1 MPPWLSG
8 ASVEGVAPKRAGACT
23 GKGRARSDGHDGASR
38 RPESC
43 RFRWVLVTTSRL
55 QRLMRGAFPG
65 SAGGVSA
72 RQVAIGGSI
81 DTAAHHRDRR
91 AASAMRK
98 GVLTARRLANVDS
111 QAVTSHRKVG
121 IESIKGVLG
130 RESCE
135 L

>member
-1 MPPWLSG
+1 MPPRLSG
-8 ASVEGVAPKRAGACT
+8 ADVEGVAPKRARACAW
-23 GKGRARSDGHDGASR
+23 KGRARNEGHGGASR

-43 RFRWVLVTTSRL
+43 WFRRVLVTTSRL

-91 AASAMRK
+91 AARAMRK
-98 GVLTARRLANVDS
+98 GVPTAKEGWQTLII
-111 QAVTSHRKVG
+111 QAVTSH
-121 IESIKGVLG
+121 
-130 RESCE
+130 
-135 L
+135 